1 MTTAAHVCLN
11 MIVRNEA
18 ARIERCLLS
27 LRDHIDSYVIVD
39 TGSTDLTPSII
50 RQVLHDKPGKVLTGA
65 PFVNFEQA
73 RNLALLTGRVWLT
86 AERFNDVQLVGKL
99 PPCYFLLVDADME
112 LRVDDPQWREKLTG
126 ADAYDVVQ
134 RAGSLSYHNTRL
146 LRHDAPAKYVG
157 VTHEYIDGARSQKL
171 NGVWFLDH
179 ADGSNRKNKFERDI
193 KLLEDGLKA
202 DPDNGRYLYYLA
214 QSYKDAGM
222 PGLASEVYKR
232 RVETGGWDEEVWHAQ
247 LQAARCL
254 KESNDERWIA
264 EMLLAC
270 DMRPSRAEPFY
281 ELAKYYREKGKNN
294 LAVMFA
300 EQPVGYPG
308 DLLFV
313 EDFVYDTG
321 LREEYSIAAF
331 YDKRT
336 RESGFAACNWL
347 TLDPKTPEHS
357 RELARNNLF
366 HYMPKLTNYVSSF
379 RARRIPWVPYD
390 GWVACNPSVVA
401 GVSGLLVNVRAV
413 NYRIREDG
421 SYDMQGDSAIRT
433 RNCLVWL
440 DHGLDFIREQEVI
453 WNRPEPAYKDVIGLE
468 DIRLFEWGRG
478 MYYFS
483 ACVRELSPE
492 GWPEQVW
499 GGIDENDGDVT
510 FWELITPEGP
520 KQCEKNWMPEPRD
533 GCPEWR
539 YRLDRR
545 IDSEGK
551 FEHLPVSEIKVDH
564 ISGGTQLI
572 PFKGGKLA
580 IVHEARIYPG
590 TSRRYYMHRFVKFGK
605 DGTVQQISRPFVFND
620 KQIEFAAGLAW
631 SPADDD
637 TLVVTY
643 GVRDCEAW
651 IGTMSAME
659 VDAFLWKPM
668 RHF

>member
-18 ARIERCLLS
+18 ARIERCLRSVLPY
-27 LRDHIDSYVIVD
+27 IDSYVIVD
-39 TGSTDLTPSII
+39 TGSTDDTTTII
-50 RQVLHDKPGKVLTGA
+50 HDIMLEKQRGIQGHVLTNA
-65 PFVNFEQA
+65 PFINFEQA
-73 RNLALLTGRVWLT
+73 RNLALLTGRVWLDT
-86 AERFNDVQLVGKL
+86 ERFKDAQLFDSL
-99 PPCYFLLVDADME
+99 PLCYFLLMDADME

-157 VTHEYIDGARSQKL
+157 VTHEYLDGARSEKL
-171 NGVWFLDH
+171 DGIWFQDH
-179 ADGSNRKNKFERDI
+179 ADGANRPDKCERDI
-193 KLLEDGLKA
+193 RLLLEALKT
-202 DPDNGRYLYYLA
+202 DPNNGRSHYYLA

-222 PGLASEVYKR
+222 PVNAAHHYQL
-232 RVETGGWDEEVWHAQ
+232 RVKLGGWDEEVWHAQ

-254 KESNDERWIA
+254 KEIKDERWLA

-321 LREEYSIAAF
+321 LREEYAIAAF

-336 RESGFAACNWL
+336 RASGFAACNWL

-366 HYMPKLTNYVSSF
+366 YYMPKLADYVSSF

-421 SYDMQGDSAIRT
+421 SYDMQGDTAIRT

-440 DHGLDFIREQEVI
+440 DHGLDFIREQEII

-468 DIRLFEWGRG
+468 DIRLFHLMERH
-478 MYYFS
+478 
-483 ACVRELSPE
+483 SP
-492 GWPEQVW
+492 V
-499 GGIDENDGDVT
+499 
-510 FWELITPEGP
+510 LLRLRARA
-520 KQCEKNWMPEPRD
+520 EPR
-533 GCPEWR
+533 
-539 YRLDRR
+539 
-545 IDSEGK
+545 
-551 FEHLPVSEIKVDH
+551 
-564 ISGGTQLI
+564 
-572 PFKGGKLA
+572 
-580 IVHEARIYPG
+580 
-590 TSRRYYMHRFVKFGK
+590 
-605 DGTVQQISRPFVFND
+605 
-620 KQIEFAAGLAW
+620 GLA
-631 SPADDD
+631 
-637 TLVVTY
+637 
-643 GVRDCEAW
+643 
-651 IGTMSAME
+651 
-659 VDAFLWKPM
+659 
-668 RHF
+668 